1 MDLAE
6 VLHPLLPEHLGVLAI
21 GFLVADA
28 PGRPQ
33 AVRRLLH
40 ENFGVSV
47 TLEDVGLVITR
58 ILASRPELL
67 GRYRGGESVLQP
79 RSTTYAALLFQQYVP
94 VHWQGRCIVDEA
106 GQVLSLRESP

>member
-6 VLHPLLPEHLGVLAI
+6 LLHPLLPEHLGVLAV
-21 GFLVADA
+21 GYLVADV

-33 AVRRLLH
+33 AVTRLLF

-47 TLEDVGLVITR
+47 TLEDVGVVISR
-58 ILASRPELL
+58 VLSSRPELL

-79 RSTTYAALLFQQYVP
+79 RSMTYAALLFQQYVP
-94 VHWQGRCIVDEA
+94 VHWQGRCIIDEA
-106 GQVLSLRESP
+106 GCVLSFCD